1 MEVLSP
7 SVSDLLGR
15 YEKLNQPPRP
25 DLYHTSDEY
34 YSASTT
40 TSSVSYS
47 KTCWPGPK
55 VRQVWHR
62 VWLSCFGQSKV
73 CAACGSPRL
82 VNTADILR
90 ADISMQ
96 TTDLS
101 SIRQATTAHRRSMPT
116 CLSIGTTC
124 CRYSSLQNLSSLH
137 VQYVY
142 HILWHL
148 EWQSAATYFVYHV

>member
-1 MEVLSP
+1 MRNSTSRRGQTSITHLMNIT
-7 SVSDLLGR
+7 L
-15 YEKLNQPPRP
+15 PPRP
-25 DLYHTSDEY
+25 QAQFHTPRPAGRDPRYARSGIGSGYHASDK
-34 YSASTT
+34 ARC
-40 TSSVSYS
+40 V
-47 KTCWPGPK
+47 
-55 VRQVWHR
+55 H
-62 VWLSCFGQSKV
+62 
-73 CAACGSPRL
+73 ACGSPRL
-82 VNTADILR
+82 TNTTDILR

-101 SIRQATTAHRRSMPT
+101 SIRQATTAHRRSMLT